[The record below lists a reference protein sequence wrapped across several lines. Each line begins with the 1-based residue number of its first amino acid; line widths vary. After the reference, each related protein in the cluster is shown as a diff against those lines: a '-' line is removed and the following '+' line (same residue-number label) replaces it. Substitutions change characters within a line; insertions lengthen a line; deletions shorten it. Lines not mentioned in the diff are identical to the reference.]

1 MSLYNN
7 FIGIDI
13 GKFNFVVATH
23 GTKNT
28 IEYENKSSGI
38 RTFIKEFRKELVSSL
53 CILETTGGYEMEL
66 LLTLCNKNF
75 AMHRANTQS

>member
-1 MSLYNN
+1 MSLCNN
-7 FIGIDI
+7 FIDIDI

-28 IEYENKSSGI
+28 EYENKSSGI

-53 CILETTGGYEMEL
+53 CILETTGGYETEL

-75 AMHRANTQS
+75 AMHRANMQS